1 MFNKKEDIQYS
12 KATTIIGEGCQLE
25 GQLRATGTI
34 RIDGEF
40 KGEIFIEGNLYIG
53 EKGKISGNIKTSNL
67 LVSGE
72 IKGNVEAQEQL
83 RISPGGSLLGD
94 VLAKTFILDEN
105 AYFEGNCKMS
115 KSNTIT
121 PALQEEALQ

>member
-12 KATTIIGEGCQLE
+12 RATTIIGENCKFE

-40 KGEIFIEGNLYIG
+40 NGEMFIEGNLYIG
-53 EKGKISGNIKTSNL
+53 EKGNISGNIKTSNL
-67 LVSGE
+67 LVSGK
-72 IKGNVEAQEQL
+72 IKGNVEAKEQL

-94 VLAKTFILDEN
+94 VRANTFILDEN

-115 KSNTIT
+115 KSNTMT
-121 PALQEEALQ
+121 TGSQEEALQ